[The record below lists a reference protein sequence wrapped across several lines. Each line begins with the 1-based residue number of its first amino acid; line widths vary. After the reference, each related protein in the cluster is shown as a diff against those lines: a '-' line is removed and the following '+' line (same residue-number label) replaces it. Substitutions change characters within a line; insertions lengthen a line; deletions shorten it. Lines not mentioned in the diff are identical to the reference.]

1 VVGNIYDLLEG
12 SILEFSVIHDP
23 RKVLTD
29 RISNCT
35 HSVSVA
41 PALH

>member
-23 RKVLTD
+23 SKVL
-29 RISNCT
+29 IGCNSNCT
-35 HSVSVA
+35 HLVWIA
-41 PALH
+41 PALQ